1 MALLPIM
8 PYARAWTALQAVVQ
22 AHSLRRA
29 REEAW
34 TIWSPIAQRLDLAM
48 PPQPTNRMA
57 RFVRHL
63 LNAKL
68 PRPTRYL
75 EIGTFEGATLA
86 LVFVLLN
93 REVSITV
100 IDPWLSYPELA
111 DAKMAGA
118 EWRFAKNMSA
128 IGADQMLRVLK
139 GRSIEHL
146 PKLIDAGETFDL
158 ILVDGSHEALD
169 VLTDAA
175 LSWRLLAPGGLMV
188 FDDYLYDVRHGDEV
202 FRPKPAIDAFI
213 DMMRREI
220 DILDVAGQ
228 VILRRRKA

>member
-1 MALLPIM
+1 MALWPVM
-8 PYARAWTALQAVVQ
+8 PYARARTALGAVIR
-22 AHSLRRA
+22 AHALRRE
-29 REEAW
+29 RKEAW
-34 TIWSPIAQRLDLAM
+34 AIWSSVAPKLDLAM

-57 RFVRHL
+57 RFVRHVRK
-63 LNAKL
+63 AEL

-86 LVFVLLN
+86 LVFTLLN
-93 REVSITV
+93 RELRITV

-118 EWRFAKNMSA
+118 EQRFVRNIAA
-128 IGADQMLRVLK
+128 IGADPMVRIFK

-146 PKLIDAGETFDL
+146 PRLIDAGETFDF

-169 VLTDAA
+169 VLVDAA
-175 LSWRLLAPGGLMV
+175 LAWRLLALGGLLV

-202 FRPKPAIDAFI
+202 FRPKPAIDAFVRMQSEEL
-213 DMMRREI
+213 DL
-220 DILDVAGQ
+220 LDVAGQ
-228 VILRRRKA
+228 VILRRKP